1 MRDTDWVEF
10 LQWCL
15 PRMEMRW
22 AGFRKVRRQV
32 CRRIGRRLEELSLED
47 LQAYRDVLARRPRE
61 WEVLEGLC
69 RVTISHFYRD
79 RVVFDLLGRR
89 ILPELAGAVRRK
101 GGRLRCWSAGCASGE
116 EPYTVSILW
125 HLGLQ
130 TLFPEVELEIVATDT
145 DPALLARAEKGRY
158 PASSLRSVPD
168 VWRSAAFVPAGD
180 EFCVLPRF
188 RRGILLRQQ
197 DIRKD
202 LPDGWFHLILC
213 RNLVLTYF
221 TKSLQIRIFENL
233 RNKLIEGGF
242 LVIGIHEEL
251 PDEVSGLVRTE
262 PNVKI
267 CTSRSAC

>member
-1 MRDTDWVEF
+1 MRDADWVEF

-32 CRRIGRRLEELSLED
+32 CKRIGRRLEELGLED
-47 LQAYRDVLARRPRE
+47 LRAYRDHLARQPGEWSVLAE
-61 WEVLEGLC
+61 LC

-79 RVVFDLLGRR
+79 RLVFDRIGRR
-89 ILPELAGAVRRK
+89 VLPELAGAVRRH

-125 HLGLQ
+125 HLGLE
-130 TLFPEVELEIVATDT
+130 TLFPEVEIEIVATDT
-145 DPALLARAEKGRY
+145 DPALLARAERGCY

-168 VWRSAAFVPAGD
+168 VWRTSAFAAAG
-180 EFCVLPRF
+180 EEYCILPRF
-188 RRGILLRQQ
+188 RRGILLRHQ

-202 LPDGWFHLILC
+202 SPDGEFHLILC
-213 RNLVLTYF
+213 RNLVFTYF
-221 TKSLQIRIFENL
+221 SDFMQIRIFEKI
-233 RNKLIEGGF
+233 RNTMTSGGI

-251 PDEVSGLVRTE
+251 PEGATGLVQLE
-262 PNVKI
+262 PQI
-267 CTSRSAC
+267 RIYAAAPG

>member
-89 ILPELAGAVRRK
+89 ILPELAGAVRRR
-101 GGRLRCWSAGCASGE
+101 GGRLRCWSAGCASGKSRT
-116 EPYTVSILW
+116 PS
-125 HLGLQ
+125 
-130 TLFPEVELEIVATDT
+130 
-145 DPALLARAEKGRY
+145 
-158 PASSLRSVPD
+158 ASSGTWVCRRLFLTAIMKPPYFFGKIVVIISIIGLFGKF
-168 VWRSAAFVPAGD
+168 FV
-180 EFCVLPRF
+180 
-188 RRGILLRQQ
+188 
-197 DIRKD
+197 
-202 LPDGWFHLILC
+202 ILC
-213 RNLVLTYF
+213 V
-221 TKSLQIRIFENL
+221 
-233 RNKLIEGGF
+233 
-242 LVIGIHEEL
+242 
-251 PDEVSGLVRTE
+251 
-262 PNVKI
+262 
-267 CTSRSAC
+267 